1 MSISKH
7 TRFCYLSYTV
17 YHLIFVASKFGDF
30 KRLTYWSNLVLVFC
44 QLDDL
49 YNYFLF

>member
-1 MSISKH
+1 MSMGKH

-17 YHLIFVASKFGDF
+17 YHLIFEAAKFGDF
-30 KRLTYWSNLVLVFC
+30 KRLTYQPNLVLAVS

-49 YNYFLF
+49 